1 MSNELGPHRVVAI
14 PAERRIVLDFLD
26 LSAGKHYMFAL
37 LEVDVTVARG
47 FIEEYKAR
55 TGERLSF
62 TGYLVFCLAKAVAED
77 TRVQASRKGSKQLVL
92 FDDVDV
98 GMMIERTVGEAQAP
112 VGYVVRR
119 AQTKSFLE
127 IHREIRA
134 AQAGPAV
141 PTTGMPRWIGWFE
154 ALPGPLRS
162 LIVQIIRSA
171 MRHDPTMFASKS
183 GTVGITSVGMFGK
196 GQGGWGI
203 ATAVHGLSLIVGS
216 TAWKPAVVDGHIVPR
231 EILCLTVT
239 FDHDVVDGAPAARFT
254 RRLVELIESGYGLED
269 VRAPVAEAVH
279 R

>member
-1 MSNELGPHRVVAI
+1 MSEAIQTHRVVDI
-14 PAERRIVLDFLD
+14 PPERRIVLDFLD
-26 LSAGKHYMFAL
+26 LSAGKHYMYAL
-37 LEVDVTVARG
+37 LEVDVTLLRQA
-47 FIEEYKAR
+47 IEEYKAH

-62 TGYLVFCLAKAVAED
+62 TGYLAFCMARAVDED
-77 TRVQASRKGSKQLVL
+77 KRVQASRKGSKQLVL

-98 GMMIERTVGEAQAP
+98 GMMIEREVGDSHAP

-119 AQTKSFLE
+119 AQSKSFME

-134 AQAGPAV
+134 AQSGP
-141 PTTGMPRWIGWFE
+141 PLPNTGMPRWIAWFE

-162 LIVQIIRSA
+162 LAVKFIRSA
-171 MRHDPTMFASKS
+171 MRRDPTMFASKS

-216 TAWKPAVVDGHIVPR
+216 TAWKPAAVDGRIEPR
-231 EILCLTVT
+231 EILHLTVT

-254 RRLVELIESGYGLED
+254 RKLVELIESGYGLEE
-269 VRAPVAEAVH
+269 VRSSDAQEVH